1 MRPFT
6 SIDAL
11 EDVDALDAPA
21 ERLAAI
27 ADVVTAWP
35 PLRDALEGKPFG
47 HSAHP
52 MLVQLPI
59 GAWVSAGWLDFV
71 AGTDKAATVLTGV
84 GVASALPAVASGLAD
99 YRSLD
104 PARRRIGVVHAI
116 SNQVS
121 LGLQILSLRARMRG
135 DLRTGQ
141 WLGLAGTAVLAV
153 GGLLGGH
160 LAHALDES

>member
-11 EDVDALDAPA
+11 EDVSSLTAPV
-21 ERLAAI
+21 ERLTAV
-27 ADVVTAWP
+27 ADFVTAWS

-52 MLVQLPI
+52 MLVQVPI
-59 GAWVSAGWLDFV
+59 GAWVSAGWLDFMS
-71 AGTDKAATVLTGV
+71 GTDKAATVLTGV
-84 GVASALPAVASGLAD
+84 GVASALPALATGLAD
-99 YRSLD
+99 YRKLN
-104 PARRRIGVVHAI
+104 RGQRRIGFVHAAA
-116 SNQVS
+116 NWVS
-121 LGLQILSLRARMRG
+121 LALQILSLRARTRD
-135 DLRTGQ
+135 DLRRGQ

-160 LAHALDES
+160 LAHPVDPR